1 MKMIIRIIQ
10 LCYLVLLQATLYAQA
25 TNGTTAQR
33 LKEYN
38 ISAGKAAIDGYDPV
52 AYFKHNKAVEGR
64 EEHSYTHNGIT
75 YRFSNAANLSAFQKE
90 PSRYE
95 PQYGGWC
102 AYAMGHNGSK
112 VSVDP
117 ESFRILDGK
126 LYLFYN
132 SVFNN
137 TRKTW
142 MQSEPELKK
151 KADANWSSHIK

>member
-1 MKMIIRIIQ
+1 MSIRIVQ

-25 TNGTTAQR
+25 ADRTPAQR

-38 ISAGKAAIDGYDPV
+38 VSAGKAAIDGYDPV
-52 AYFKHNKAVEGR
+52 AYFKAGKAVEGR
-64 EEHSYTHNGIT
+64 KEFSYNYNGIT
-75 YRFSNAANLSAFQKE
+75 YRFASAENLKAFQKE
-90 PSRYE
+90 PSLYE

-102 AYAMGHNGSK
+102 AYAMGHDGSK

-142 MQSEPELKK
+142 MQSEPQLKR
-151 KADANWSSHIK
+151 KADANWSSHQK